1 MGKKIKIT
9 ESDLVTMIKKLVK
22 EDAGMDTPGGNPDY
36 FYGDGSL
43 DKVRKFADNQEEEES
58 EMSKEDIIQELVAIY
73 SYSQDGATEEV
84 NHALENLLYTLGG
97 FKDDVNE
104 SKQTL
109 KEQDDTSCEG
119 TSVCEKMLFHF
130 KNVSE
135 SMVNMEER
143 LTGVIKGNNMS
154 DIYKKQAK

>member
-9 ESDLVTMIKKLVK
+9 ESDLVTMIQKLVK

-73 SYSQDGATEEV
+73 SYSQDGATELV
-84 NHALENLLYTLGG
+84 NSALENLLYKLGR
-97 FKDDVNE
+97 FE
-104 SKQTL
+104 
-109 KEQDDTSCEG
+109 
-119 TSVCEKMLFHF
+119 
-130 KNVSE
+130 
-135 SMVNMEER
+135 
-143 LTGVIKGNNMS
+143 
-154 DIYKKQAK
+154 

>member
-9 ESDLVTMIKKLVK
+9 ESDLVTMIQKLVK

-84 NHALENLLYTLGG
+84 NQALENLLYRLEG
-97 FKDDVNE
+97 FESSVNE
-104 SKQTL
+104 SRKPI
-109 KEQDDTSCEG
+109 KEQDTDHMTEWMFNSNKRI
-119 TSVCEKMLFHF
+119 EKLVET
-130 KNVSE
+130 NT
-135 SMVNMEER
+135 EE
-143 LTGVIKGNNMS
+143 LLSGQKKIIKILGKLYDDNLNR
-154 DIYKKQAK
+154 Q

>member
-9 ESDLVTMIKKLVK
+9 ESDLVTMIQKLVK

-36 FYGDGSL
+36 FYGDGQL
-43 DKVRKFADNQEEEES
+43 DKLRKFADNQEEKES

-84 NHALENLLYTLGG
+84 NHALENLLYRLEG

-104 SKQTL
+104 SKQPI
-109 KEQDDTSCEG
+109 KEQSDRITQS
-119 TSVCEKMLFHF
+119 
-130 KNVSE
+130 
-135 SMVNMEER
+135 SMER
-143 LTGVIKGNNMS
+143 YMDGKFQGIEDMISKYNQ
-154 DIYKKQAK
+154 K